1 MIKTQ
6 NSFIEVMSQLT
17 EDQIQEF
24 KDTFRI
30 FDTKGDGK
38 ISVAQVGDVIRALG
52 QNPTEA
58 DLKKCCDQLNPED
71 RISFDT
77 FMPILQTVVKNK
89 RKYTVDEFVE
99 GLRHFDND
107 GSGYISSAELRHL
120 LTGLGEKLSEDEV
133 EQILVG
139 MEDEEGKVNYEYFIK
154 QIMNQT

>member
-1 MIKTQ
+1 
-6 NSFIEVMSQLT
+6 MSQLS

-24 KDTFRI
+24 KETFGI

-38 ISVAQVGDVIRALG
+38 ISVSQIGDVIRALG
-52 QNPTEA
+52 QNPTES
-58 DLKKCCDQLNPED
+58 DIKKCSDKLTPED

-77 FMPILQTVVKNK
+77 FMPILQTVIKNK
-89 RKYTVDEFVE
+89 KQYSVDEFVE

-120 LTGLGEKLSEDEV
+120 LTGLGEKLTEDEV

-139 MEDEEGKVNYEYFIK
+139 MEDEEGRVNYEFFVK
-154 QIMNQT
+154 QIMSSNT